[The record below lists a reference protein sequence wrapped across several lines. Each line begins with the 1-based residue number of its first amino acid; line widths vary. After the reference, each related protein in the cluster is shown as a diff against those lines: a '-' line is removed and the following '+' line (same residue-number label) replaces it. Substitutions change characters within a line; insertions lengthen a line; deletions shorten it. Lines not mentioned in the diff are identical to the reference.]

1 MFITVL
7 FIIALNWKGCK
18 STKGWIDKLWPI
30 CTIEYY
36 TVRKRNELLLHV
48 TMWRNL
54 RIIMLYETTNYIIPF
69 I

>member
-18 STKGWIDKLWPI
+18 STEGRINKLWHI

-36 TVRKRNELLLHV
+36 TVRKMNELLLHV
-48 TMWRNL
+48 TMWRDL
-54 RIIMLYETTNYIIPF
+54 RIIMLYETTNYIIWF